1 MTSGTPE
8 SIQNWVLS
16 GFQNCLD
23 FASMSCLEAKA
34 ISSSATVT
42 SSSCRNHMPCSAK
55 PKEYRTYRLLSSGCV
70 SLRLTQP
77 ELLIMNRPAC
87 YAPGKCAGG
96 VPMAQPQVP
105 DVPRVATA
113 TGAAEDYDVSQREDV
128 QKLRKHAVGLG
139 GVLFLTVTGSA
150 PISAML
156 FNVPIMVGY
165 GQGVG
170 APAAFI
176 FAAIV
181 LVVFA
186 VGYVAM
192 AKKKTTAG
200 GFYSYISHGLGRE
213 IGIGTG
219 YASVVAYSVFEAS
232 LAGGF
237 AYFLNLKLNQFGVN
251 IGWPWLALGMV
262 VLISILT
269 YFDVRVSSIV
279 LAVGLISEV
288 VILLIFDVYLFA
300 RGHVTAAPLNPVN
313 AFKGFPAQGKL
324 AAGAI
329 GIGLFFAFWSW
340 VGFEMAPN
348 YGEESRDP
356 KRIVPRALYISVIG
370 LGIFYTMT
378 SWASLAG
385 YTSTH
390 AAIASSQG
398 NAANYFLTPATQYAG
413 KWVASVMSY
422 LIITGSFA
430 CGMAFH
436 NTTARYL
443 YSLGREGLAPKALGR
458 THPRWKSPHIASLT
472 QTVMAAII
480 IGLFAI
486 FTGSDNPTSQAYLQ
500 LYGLMAVM
508 GVIIILS
515 VQALVSLSVLVYFER
530 YHHDEVN
537 WWRTRLA
544 PLLAFISQA
553 YVVYLLFTNISFL
566 GGGYGYANILGP
578 IDAVVVVVGVGVA
591 FYFKNRKPTK
601 FEQAGRLINEGL

>member
-1 MTSGTPE
+1 
-8 SIQNWVLS
+8 
-16 GFQNCLD
+16 
-23 FASMSCLEAKA
+23 MSD
-34 ISSSATVT
+34 T
-42 SSSCRNHMPCSAK
+42 H
-55 PKEYRTYRLLSSGCV
+55 
-70 SLRLTQP
+70 Q
-77 ELLIMNRPAC
+77 
-87 YAPGKCAGG
+87 AGG
-96 VPMAQPQVP
+96 GDA
-105 DVPRVATA
+105 
-113 TGAAEDYDVSQREDV
+113 GAVTTQAVDSMDVSQRTDV
-128 QKLRKHAVGLG
+128 SKLRKNAVGIW

-156 FNVPIMVGY
+156 FNTPIMVGY

-170 APAAFI
+170 APAAFL

-237 AYFLNLKLNQFGVN
+237 AYFLSLKLNAYGVN
-251 IGWPWLALGMV
+251 IAWPWLALGMV
-262 VLISILT
+262 ALIAILT
-269 YFDVRVSSIV
+269 YFDVRISSWV
-279 LAVGLISEV
+279 LAVGLISEI
-288 VILLIFDVYLFA
+288 VILLIFDGYLFA
-300 RGHVTAAPLNPVN
+300 KGHVTASPLNIVN

-356 KRIVPRALYISVIG
+356 KRNVPRALYISVIG
-370 LGIFYTMT
+370 LGVFYTMT

-385 YTSTH
+385 YPTTH
-390 AAIASSQG
+390 AAIAVSQT
-398 NAANYFLTPATQYAG
+398 NAANYYLTPASHYAG
-413 KWVASVMSY
+413 RWVASVMSY
-422 LIITGSFA
+422 PIITGSFA

-443 YSLGREGLAPKALGR
+443 YSVGREGLAPRALGK
-458 THPRWKSPHIASLT
+458 THPRWKSPYIASIT
-472 QTVMAAII
+472 QSVVAAVIV
-480 IGLFAI
+480 GLFAI
-486 FTGSDNPTSQAYLQ
+486 FTGTDNPNSQAYLQ

-515 VQALVSLSVLVYFER
+515 VQAVVSLAVLVYYER
-530 YHHDEVN
+530 FHRDEVH
-537 WWRTRLA
+537 WWKTRLA
-544 PLLAFISQA
+544 PLLSFVSQA
-553 YVVYLLFTNISFL
+553 FVVYLLFTNISFL
-566 GGGYGYANILGP
+566 GSGYGYAVWLGP
-578 IDAVVVVVGVGVA
+578 IDAVIVVAGVGTA
-591 FYFKNRKPTK
+591 FYFKKYKPAK
-601 FEQAGRLINEGL
+601 YEQAGRLINEGL